1 MSEGG
6 MRKVA
11 DRTSD
16 EVGMCSSLAEID
28 DRLLTLRETIRDG
41 GLVGP

>member
-1 MSEGG
+1 
-6 MRKVA
+6 MRKVV

-16 EVGMCSSLAEID
+16 EVGMCSRLAEID
-28 DRLLTLRETIRDG
+28 EWLLALRETIRDG